1 MLNKAF
7 LVSAT
12 AALVFSACG
21 SDNSTSPFEEV
32 SYNSSSS
39 EIVSSSSVQ
48 GNGQNSDN
56 PNLQTPGSSSSEL
69 SIPQSSSAEYST
81 PQTFSKNECTVK
93 KLSENTVEVNM
104 VVAGHAA
111 TKTTMVLVG
120 GMVEVES
127 SMTYDAA
134 LPDSFVEEQCAESK
148 SLATE
153 MDDVSVT
160 CSKRNVTA
168 KMKQS
173 AVGLS
178 IEDVIKSSKETC
190 ERANLPVSVPDTTV
204 KPPVDNPPVPPQ
216 DTSTVAK
223 PSGPAKA
230 TCQIIEDTDNLF
242 KMKVVVE
249 DSVTATVE
257 AIFQNGSFTMKEV
270 DEFDSKVAQSS
281 VDQECTDSK
290 AEAADEIKE
299 FEEAGVDAKYAISCE
314 GHVITESLSIQ
325 SAKNIMPMIAAPLIG
340 ECDKIQETGVIPDD
354 DE

>member
-1 MLNKAF
+1 MYKKF
-7 LVSAT
+7 LA
-12 AALVFSACG
+12 FSAASAIAFVAC
-21 SDNSTSPFEEV
+21 SPDNSTAPFEEV

-39 EIVSSSSVQ
+39 QIVSSSSVQ
-48 GNGQNSDN
+48 DIKQNSDN
-56 PNLQTPGSSSSEL
+56 SNLQTPGSSSSEL
-69 SIPQSSSAEYST
+69 STPQSSSAEYST

-93 KLSENTVEVNM
+93 KLSDNTVEANT
-104 VVAGHAA
+104 VVAGQAA
-111 TKTTMVLVG
+111 TKTTMVFVG
-120 GMVEVES
+120 DMVEIES
-127 SMTYDAA
+127 SMTYDAS
-134 LPDSFVEEQCAESK
+134 LPDSFVEEQCTESK
-148 SLATE
+148 SLAT
-153 MDDVSVT
+153 DFDATVT
-160 CSKRNVTA
+160 CSKRNITA
-168 KMKQS
+168 KMKQP
-173 AVGLS
+173 AGGHS
-178 IEDVIKSSKETC
+178 IDDIVKSSQATC
-190 ERANLPVSVPDTTV
+190 DAMNIPVNVPDTTV

-299 FEEAGVDAKYAISCE
+299 FEEAGINPNYTIKCE

-340 ECDKIQETGVIPDD
+340 DCDKIQETGVIPDD

>member
-1 MLNKAF
+1 MYKKFLAF
-7 LVSAT
+7 SA
-12 AALVFSACG
+12 ASALALVAC
-21 SDNSTSPFEEV
+21 SPDNSTSPFEDV
-32 SYNSSSS
+32 LLNSSSS
-39 EIVSSSSVQ
+39 QIVSSSSVQ
-48 GNGQNSDN
+48 DIKQNSDKTDS
-56 PNLQTPGSSSSEL
+56 QTPGSSSSEL
-69 SIPQSSSAEYST
+69 FTPQSSSAEYST

-178 IEDVIKSSKETC
+178 IDDVIKSSKETC
-190 ERANLPVSVPDTTV
+190 ERANIPVSVPDTTV
-204 KPPVDNPPVPPQ
+204 KPPVPPQ
-216 DTSTVAK
+216 DTSTVTK

>member
-1 MLNKAF
+1 MYKKF
-7 LVSAT
+7 LA
-12 AALVFSACG
+12 FSAASAIAFVAC
-21 SDNSTSPFEEV
+21 SPDNSTAPFEDV

-39 EIVSSSSVQ
+39 QIVSSSSVQ
-48 GNGQNSDN
+48 DIRQNSDN
-56 PNLQTPGSSSSEL
+56 SNLQTPGSSSSEL
-69 SIPQSSSAEYST
+69 FTPQSSSSELST

-93 KLSENTVEVNM
+93 KLSDNTVEANT
-104 VVAGHAA
+104 VVAGQAA
-111 TKTTMVLVG
+111 TKTTMVFVG
-120 GMVEVES
+120 DMVEIES
-127 SMTYDAA
+127 SMTYDAS
-134 LPDSFVEEQCAESK
+134 LPDSYVEEQCTESK
-148 SLATE
+148 SLAT
-153 MDDVSVT
+153 DFDATVT
-160 CSKRNVTA
+160 CSKRNITA
-168 KMKQS
+168 KMKQP
-173 AVGLS
+173 VGDHS
-178 IEDVIKSSKETC
+178 IDDIIKSSQATC
-190 ERANLPVSVPDTTV
+190 DAMNLSNVPDTTV

-216 DTSTVAK
+216 DTNTVAK

-314 GHVITESLSIQ
+314 GHVITESLSMHNITT
-325 SAKNIMPMIAAPLIG
+325 NIMPMIAAPLIG
-340 ECDKIQETGVIPDD
+340 ECDQIQETGVIPDD

>member
-1 MLNKAF
+1 MYKKF
-7 LVSAT
+7 LA
-12 AALVFSACG
+12 FSAASAIAFVAC
-21 SDNSTSPFEEV
+21 SPDNSTAPFEEV

-39 EIVSSSSVQ
+39 QIVSSSSVQ
-48 GNGQNSDN
+48 DIGQNSDN
-56 PNLQTPGSSSSEL
+56 LNLQTPGSSSSEL
-69 SIPQSSSAEYST
+69 STPQSSSAEYST

-93 KLSENTVEVNM
+93 KLSDNTIEMNT
-104 VVAGHAA
+104 VVAGQAA
-111 TKTTMVLVG
+111 TKTTMVFVG
-120 GMVEVES
+120 DMVEIES

-153 MDDVSVT
+153 LDATVI
-160 CSKRNVTA
+160 CSKRNITA
-168 KMKQS
+168 KMKQP
-173 AVGLS
+173 AGGHS
-178 IEDVIKSSKETC
+178 IDDIVKSSQATC
-190 ERANLPVSVPDTTV
+190 DAMNIPVNVPDTTV

-340 ECDKIQETGVIPDD
+340 DCDKIQETGVIPDD

>member
-1 MLNKAF
+1 MYKKF
-7 LVSAT
+7 LA
-12 AALVFSACG
+12 FSAASAIAFVAC
-21 SDNSTSPFEEV
+21 SPDNSTAPFEEV

-39 EIVSSSSVQ
+39 QIVSSSSVQ
-48 GNGQNSDN
+48 DIVQNSDN
-56 PNLQTPGSSSSEL
+56 LNLQTPGSSSSEL
-69 SIPQSSSAEYST
+69 STPQSSSAEYST

-93 KLSENTVEVNM
+93 KLSDNTIEMNT
-104 VVAGHAA
+104 VVAGQAA
-111 TKTTMVLVG
+111 TKTTMVFVG
-120 GMVEVES
+120 DMVEIES

-153 MDDVSVT
+153 LDATVI
-160 CSKRNVTA
+160 CSKRNITA
-168 KMKQS
+168 KMKQP
-173 AVGLS
+173 AGGHS
-178 IEDVIKSSKETC
+178 IDDIVKSSQATC
-190 ERANLPVSVPDTTV
+190 DAMNIPVNVPDTTV

-223 PSGPAKA
+223 PSGPTKA

-314 GHVITESLSIQ
+314 GHVITESLSMHNITT
-325 SAKNIMPMIAAPLIG
+325 NIMPMIAAPLIG
-340 ECDKIQETGVIPDD
+340 ECDQIQETGVIPDD

>member
-1 MLNKAF
+1 MYKKF
-7 LVSAT
+7 LA
-12 AALVFSACG
+12 FSAASAIAFVAC
-21 SDNSTSPFEEV
+21 SPDNSTSPFEEV

-69 SIPQSSSAEYST
+69 FTPQSSSSELST

-93 KLSENTVEVNM
+93 KLSDNTVEANT
-104 VVAGHAA
+104 VVAGQAA
-111 TKTTMVLVG
+111 TKTTMVFVG
-120 GMVEVES
+120 DMVEIES

-153 MDDVSVT
+153 LDATVI
-160 CSKRNVTA
+160 CSKRNITA
-168 KMKQS
+168 KMKQP
-173 AVGLS
+173 AGGHS
-178 IEDVIKSSKETC
+178 IDDIVKSSQATC
-190 ERANLPVSVPDTTV
+190 DAMNLSNVPDTTV

-299 FEEAGVDAKYAISCE
+299 FEEAGLDAKYAISCE